1 MGFCETDAQPDEGL
15 ASPGAM
21 PFQRNIVRLPIGIG
35 MSHIAEPSHGGGII
49 SGMAT
54 VSVTSSN
61 DSPTF
66 DVAVLGAGPGGYVA
80 AIRAAQIGLKVALIE
95 RDQLGGICLNWGCIP
110 TKVLLRNAEI
120 VELIKDGEAYGISY
134 DNLRV
139 DYARAYKRS
148 REVSNRLVKGVE
160 FLMKKNDVKVF
171 IGEGTITGPHSVLV
185 EHRSEE
191 RTITAN
197 NIVVAT
203 GARPLVLPFLKPD
216 GVRVFTYRQ
225 LLEVQHAPRSMVVI
239 GSGAIGMEFAYV
251 FHAYGTE
258 VTVLEALPRI
268 MPLEDEEISAEITR
282 SFNRR
287 GIKTVA
293 GAKVTDA
300 KIGPDGVEVFFE
312 SDKGKQS
319 IKAEWV
325 LVAVSVTPN
334 TAGIGLDKVGV
345 KVNSAGYVEVDDHMA
360 TNVPSIYA
368 IGDVTGKLRLAHVAQ
383 AQGVVAAESIAASMG
398 KYHGHI
404 PQLDYDAMPRCTYTV
419 PQVASMGLSESQ
431 AKERGYEVKV
441 GKFPLRANG
450 KSLALNNT
458 EGFIKVVADAKYGEI
473 LGVHCIGPDVTELLP
488 EFVLAKNAE
497 LTPEEIARA
506 VHAHPT
512 LSESL
517 MEAAESVEG
526 LAIHI

>member
-1 MGFCETDAQPDEGL
+1 
-15 ASPGAM
+15 
-21 PFQRNIVRLPIGIG
+21 
-35 MSHIAEPSHGGGII
+35 MS
-49 SGMAT
+49 T
-54 VSVTSSN
+54 VSVTTPN
-61 DSPTF
+61 GSPAF

-80 AIRAAQIGLKVALIE
+80 AIRAAQLGLKVALIE

-120 VELIKDGEAYGISY
+120 VELVKEGEAYGILC

-139 DYARAYKRS
+139 DYAKAYKRS
-148 REVSNRLVKGVE
+148 REVSHRLVKGVE
-160 FLMKKNDVKVF
+160 FLMKKNDIKVF
-171 IGEGTITGPHSVLV
+171 VGEGTVTGPHSILV
-185 EHRSEE
+185 EHRDEE
-191 RTITAN
+191 RTVTAN
-197 NIVVAT
+197 HLIVAT
-203 GARPLVLPFLKPD
+203 GAKPLVLPFLQPD
-216 GVRVFTYRQ
+216 GRRVFTYRQ
-225 LLEVQHAPRSMVVI
+225 LLEVQTAPKRMVVI

-287 GIKTVA
+287 GIKTIA

-300 KIGPDGVEVFFE
+300 TVGSDGVEVFY
-312 SDKGKQS
+312 DDGKGKQS
-319 IKAEWV
+319 VKADWV

-334 TAGIGLDKVGV
+334 TSGIGLDKVGV
-345 KVNSAGYVEVDDHMA
+345 KLTPAGYVEVDDHMA

-368 IGDVTGKLRLAHVAQ
+368 IGDITGKLRLAHVAQ
-383 AQGVVAAESIAASMG
+383 AQGVVAAESIAASVG

-404 PQLDYDAMPRCTYTV
+404 ARLDYDAMPRCTYTV
-419 PQVASMGLSESQ
+419 PQVASMGLSEAQ
-431 AKERGYEVKV
+431 AKEKGYEVKV

-458 EGFIKVVADAKYGEI
+458 EGFIKIVADAKYGEI

-497 LTPEEIARA
+497 LTPEEIARS

-517 MEAAESVEG
+517 MEAAEGVAG

>member
-1 MGFCETDAQPDEGL
+1 
-15 ASPGAM
+15 
-21 PFQRNIVRLPIGIG
+21 
-35 MSHIAEPSHGGGII
+35 
-49 SGMAT
+49 MAT

-61 DSPTF
+61 GEPAF

-80 AIRAAQIGLKVALIE
+80 AIRAAQLGLKVAIIE
-95 RDQLGGICLNWGCIP
+95 RDSLGGICLNWGCIP

-120 VELIKDGEAYGISY
+120 VELIKDGDEYGIMY

-139 DYARAYKRS
+139 DYAKAYKRS
-148 REVSNRLVKGVE
+148 REVSNRLVKGVD
-160 FLMKKNDVKVF
+160 FLMKKNNVKVF
-171 IGEGTITGPHSVLV
+171 IGDGAITSPTSILV
-185 EHRSEE
+185 ENKNEE
-191 RTITAN
+191 RTITAR
-197 NIVVAT
+197 NIIMAT
-203 GARPLVLPFLKPD
+203 GAKPLHLPFLQPD
-216 GVRVFTYRQ
+216 GKRIFTYRQ
-225 LLEVQHAPRSMVVI
+225 LLEVQTAPKSMVVI

-251 FHAYGTE
+251 FHAYGAE

-282 SFNRR
+282 SFNRN

-300 KIGPDGVEVFFE
+300 KAGPDGVEVFYE
-312 SDKGKQS
+312 DAKGKAS
-319 IKAEWV
+319 LKADWV

-334 TAGIGLDKVGV
+334 TAGIGLDKIGV
-345 KVNSAGYVEVDDHMA
+345 KLTPNGYVEVDDHMA
-360 TNVPSIYA
+360 TNVPSVYA
-368 IGDVTGKLRLAHVAQ
+368 IGDINGKLRLAHVAS
-383 AQGVVAAESIAASMG
+383 AQGVVAAESIAASVG
-398 KYHGHI
+398 KYSGHI
-404 PQLDYDAMPRCTYTV
+404 AKLDYDAMPRCTYTH

-431 AKERGYEVKV
+431 AKEKGYEVKV

-458 EGFIKVVADAKYGEI
+458 EGFIKIVADAKYGEL

-488 EFVLAKNAE
+488 EFVLAKSAE
-497 LTPEEIARA
+497 LTPEEIANA

-517 MEAAESVEG
+517 MEAAEGVEG

>member
-1 MGFCETDAQPDEGL
+1 
-15 ASPGAM
+15 
-21 PFQRNIVRLPIGIG
+21 
-35 MSHIAEPSHGGGII
+35 
-49 SGMAT
+49 MAT
-54 VSVTSSN
+54 VSVTTSN
-61 DSPTF
+61 GSPAF

-80 AIRAAQIGLKVALIE
+80 AIRAAQLGLKVALVE
-95 RDQLGGICLNWGCIP
+95 RDHLGGICLNWGCIP
-110 TKVLLRNAEI
+110 TKVLLRNAEV
-120 VELIKDGEAYGISY
+120 VELIKDGEQYGIGY

-139 DYARAYKRS
+139 DYAKAYKRS

-160 FLMKKNDVKVF
+160 FLMKKNNIKVF
-171 IGEGTITGPHSVLV
+171 IGEGSLTGPNSILV
-185 EHRSEE
+185 ENKNEE
-191 RTITAN
+191 HTITAS
-197 NIVVAT
+197 NIIVAT
-203 GARPLVLPFLKPD
+203 GAKPLVLPFLKPD
-216 GVRVFTYRQ
+216 GRRVFTYRQ
-225 LLEVQHAPRSMVVI
+225 LLEVQTAPKSMVVI

-251 FHAYGTE
+251 FHAYGAE

-282 SFNRR
+282 SFNRS
-287 GIKTVA
+287 GIKTIA

-300 KIGPDGVEVFFE
+300 KVGTDGVEVFYE
-312 SDKGKQS
+312 DAAGQKQ
-319 IKAEWV
+319 IKADWV

-334 TAGIGLDKVGV
+334 TQGIGLEKAGV
-345 KVNSAGYVEVDDHMA
+345 EVNKAGYIDVDEHMA
-360 TNVPSIYA
+360 TKVPSIFA

-383 AQGVVAAESIAASMG
+383 AQGVVAAESIAAAAG
-398 KYHGHI
+398 KYDGHI
-404 PQLDYDAMPRCTYTV
+404 GKLNYDAMPRCTYTH

-431 AKERGYEVKV
+431 AKEKGYEVKV

-458 EGFIKVVADAKYGEI
+458 EGFIKIVADAKYGEI

-497 LTPEEIARA
+497 LTPEEISKA

-517 MEAAESVEG
+517 MEAAHGVEG
-526 LAIHI
+526 LPIHI

>member
-1 MGFCETDAQPDEGL
+1 
-15 ASPGAM
+15 
-21 PFQRNIVRLPIGIG
+21 
-35 MSHIAEPSHGGGII
+35 
-49 SGMAT
+49 MAT

-61 DSPTF
+61 GAPMF

-80 AIRAAQIGLKVALIE
+80 AIRAAQLGLKVALIE

-110 TKVLLRNAEI
+110 TKVLLRNAEV

-139 DYARAYKRS
+139 DYAKAYKRS
-148 REVSNRLVKGVE
+148 REVSNRLVKGIE
-160 FLMKKNDVKVF
+160 FLMKKNDIKVF
-171 IGEGTITGPHSVLV
+171 IGDGTLVAPNAILV
-185 EHRSEE
+185 EHRGEE
-191 RTITAN
+191 RTITASN
-197 NIVVAT
+197 LIVAT
-203 GARPLVLPFLKPD
+203 GAKPLVLPFLKPD

-225 LLEVQHAPRSMVVI
+225 LLEVQHAPKSMVVI

-251 FHAYGTE
+251 FHAYGSD

-287 GIKTVA
+287 GIKTIA

-300 KIGPDGVEVFFE
+300 KVGADGVEVFFE
-312 SDKGKQS
+312 SDKGMQS
-319 IKAEWV
+319 VKSEWV

-345 KVNSAGYVEVDDHMA
+345 KVNHAGYIEVDDHMA
-360 TNVPSIYA
+360 TNVPGIYA

-383 AQGVVAAESIAASMG
+383 AQGVVAAESIAAKMG

-404 PQLDYDAMPRCTYTV
+404 PKLDYDAMPRCTYTI
-419 PQVASMGLSESQ
+419 PQVASMGLSEAQ
-431 AKERGYEVKV
+431 AKEKGYEVKV

-458 EGFIKVVADAKYGEI
+458 EGFVKVVADAKYGEI

-497 LTPEEIARA
+497 LTPAEIARA

-517 MEAAESVEG
+517 MEAAEGVGG
-526 LAIHI
+526 LPIHI